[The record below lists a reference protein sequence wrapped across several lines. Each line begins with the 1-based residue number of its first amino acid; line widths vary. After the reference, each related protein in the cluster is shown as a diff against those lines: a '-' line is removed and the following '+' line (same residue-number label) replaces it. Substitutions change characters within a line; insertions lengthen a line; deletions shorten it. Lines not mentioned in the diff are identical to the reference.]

1 MKIGIVILNY
11 NGVDLL
17 KKFLPS
23 VINNSEK
30 HQIYVIDNNS
40 NDNSVDFVEKN
51 FKEII
56 IIRNEENYGFAK
68 GYNEGLKQINEE
80 VVCLLNNDVE
90 VTTNWL
96 NPVLKT
102 FQTEI
107 ETVVVQPKILDF
119 KNKNMFEYAG
129 AAGGFIDYYGYPYC
143 RGRIF
148 GEIEKDNGQYDDDI
162 EIFWASGACFFIR
175 KNVFDELNGFDENFY
190 CHMEEIDL
198 CWRIENLQKGYKK
211 KFIHNC
217 TVYHLGGGS
226 LDYNDPKKLFY
237 NVRNHKWMLIKNTN
251 ESYTYNLNPF
261 SVFTVI
267 TWINFLFVLN
277 NLLSLKFFHSIE
289 IIKGYFS
296 VRGVKDGKTIN
307 LDHNYYLLRSDNK
320 KPKYYVIYSII
331 YNYLILRKRKFSELN
346 KE

>member
-217 TVYHLGGGS
+217 KVYHLGGGS

-261 SVFTVI
+261 SVSRVI
-267 TWINFLFVLN
+267 TWINFLLVLN

-296 VRGVKDGKTIN
+296 VWGVKDGKKIN

>member
-40 NDNSVDFVEKN
+40 NDNSIDFVEKN

-56 IIRNEENYGFAK
+56 IIRNEENFGFAK
-68 GYNEGLKQINEE
+68 GYNKGLKQINEE

-90 VTTNWL
+90 VTKNWL

-148 GEIEKDNGQYDDDI
+148 GEIEKDYGQYDNDI

-261 SVFTVI
+261 SLFTVI

-296 VRGVKDGKTIN
+296 VWGVKDGKTIN

-331 YNYLILRKRKFSELN
+331 YNYLILRKRKFSDLN

>member
-251 ESYTYNLNPF
+251 ESYIYNLNPF

-277 NLLSLKFFHSIE
+277 NLLSLKFYHSIE
-289 IIKGYFS
+289 IIKGYLS

>member
-40 NDNSVDFVEKN
+40 NDNSIDFVEKN

-90 VTTNWL
+90 VTKNWL
-96 NPVLKT
+96 NPVIKT
-102 FQTEI
+102 FQKEI
-107 ETVVVQPKILDF
+107 ETVVIQPKILDF

-226 LDYNDPKKLFY
+226 LDYSDPKKLFY

-251 ESYTYNLNPF
+251 ESYIYNLNPF

-277 NLLSLKFFHSIE
+277 NLLSLKFYHSIE
-289 IIKGYFS
+289 IIKGYLS

-320 KPKYYVIYSII
+320 KPKYYVVYSII

>member
-1 MKIGIVILNY
+1 MRIGIVILNW
-11 NGVDLL
+11 NGEDLL
-17 KKFLPS
+17 EKFLPS
-23 VINNSEK
+23 VYNNSEE

-40 NDNSVDFVEKN
+40 NDNSIGIIKKN
-51 FKEII
+51 FKKIKII
-56 IIRNEENYGFAK
+56 QNKENYGFAK

-90 VTTNWL
+90 VTRNWL

-102 FQTEI
+102 FKTEK
-107 ETVVVQPKILDF
+107 ETVVIQPKILDF

-175 KNVFDELNGFDENFY
+175 KRVFDELGGFDENFY
-190 CHMEEIDL
+190 NHMEEIDL
-198 CWRIENLQKGYKK
+198 CWRIENLKKTYKK
-211 KFIHNC
+211 KFLYQSV
-217 TVYHLGGGS
+217 VYHLGGGT

-251 ESYTYNLNPF
+251 ENYIFNFNPF
-261 SVFTVI
+261 SVFAI
-267 TWINFLFVLN
+267 IPWFNLLFALY
-277 NLLSLKFFHSIE
+277 NLLSLKFTHSTQIV
-289 IIKGYFS
+289 KGMFS
-296 VRGVKDGKTIN
+296 EDQ
-307 LDHNYYLLRSDNK
+307 NYYLLRSNNK
-320 KPKYYVIYSII
+320 KPKYYVIYSVIFK
-331 YNYLILRKRKFSELN
+331 YLILKKKKFSELN
-346 KE
+346 

>member
-1 MKIGIVILNY
+1 MRIGIVILNW
-11 NGVDLL
+11 NGEDLL

-23 VINNSEK
+23 VYNNSEG
-30 HQIYVIDNNS
+30 HQIYIVDNNS
-40 NDNSVDFVEKN
+40 NDNSIGIIKKN
-51 FKEII
+51 FKKIKII
-56 IIRNEENYGFAK
+56 QNKENYGFAK

-90 VTTNWL
+90 VTRNWL

-102 FQTEI
+102 FKTEK
-107 ETVVVQPKILDF
+107 ETVVIQPKILDF

-175 KNVFDELNGFDENFY
+175 KRVFDELGGFDENFY
-190 CHMEEIDL
+190 NHMEEIDL
-198 CWRIENLQKGYKK
+198 CWRIENLKKTYKK
-211 KFIHNC
+211 KFLYQSV
-217 TVYHLGGGS
+217 VYHLGGGT

-251 ESYTYNLNPF
+251 ENYIFNFNPF
-261 SVFTVI
+261 SVFAI
-267 TWINFLFVLN
+267 IPWFNLLFALY
-277 NLLSLKFFHSIE
+277 NLLSLKFTHSTQIV
-289 IIKGYFS
+289 KGMFS
-296 VRGVKDGKTIN
+296 EDQ
-307 LDHNYYLLRSDNK
+307 NYYLLRSNNK
-320 KPKYYVIYSII
+320 KPKYYVIYSVIFK
-331 YNYLILRKRKFSELN
+331 YLILKKKKFSELN
-346 KE
+346 

>member
-102 FQTEI
+102 FQKEI

-261 SVFTVI
+261 SVFRVI

-277 NLLSLKFFHSIE
+277 NLLSLKFSHSIE

-296 VRGVKDGKTIN
+296 VWGVKDGKTIN

>member
-1 MKIGIVILNY
+1 MRIGIVILNW
-11 NGVDLL
+11 NGEDLL

-23 VINNSEK
+23 VYNNSEG

-40 NDNSVDFVEKN
+40 NDNSIGIIKKN
-51 FKEII
+51 FKKIKII
-56 IIRNEENYGFAK
+56 QNKENYGFAK

-80 VVCLLNNDVE
+80 VICLLNNDVE
-90 VTTNWL
+90 VTRNWL

-102 FQTEI
+102 FKTEK
-107 ETVVVQPKILDF
+107 ETVVIQPKILDF

-175 KNVFDELNGFDENFY
+175 KRVFDELGGFDENFY
-190 CHMEEIDL
+190 NHMEEIDL
-198 CWRIENLQKGYKK
+198 CWRIENLKKTYKK
-211 KFIHNC
+211 KFLYQSV
-217 TVYHLGGGS
+217 VYHLGGGT

-251 ESYTYNLNPF
+251 ENYIFNFNPF
-261 SVFTVI
+261 SVFAI
-267 TWINFLFVLN
+267 IPWFNLLFALY
-277 NLLSLKFFHSIE
+277 NLLSLKFTHSTQIV
-289 IIKGYFS
+289 KGMFS
-296 VRGVKDGKTIN
+296 EDQ
-307 LDHNYYLLRSDNK
+307 NYYLLRSNNK
-320 KPKYYVIYSII
+320 KPKYYVIYSVIFK
-331 YNYLILRKRKFSELN
+331 YLILKKKKFSELN
-346 KE
+346 

>member
-162 EIFWASGACFFIR
+162 EIFWASGACFLLGKMFSMSLMVLMRIFI
-175 KNVFDELNGFDENFY
+175 VT
-190 CHMEEIDL
+190 
-198 CWRIENLQKGYKK
+198 WKK
-211 KFIHNC
+211 
-217 TVYHLGGGS
+217 
-226 LDYNDPKKLFY
+226 
-237 NVRNHKWMLIKNTN
+237 
-251 ESYTYNLNPF
+251 
-261 SVFTVI
+261 
-267 TWINFLFVLN
+267 
-277 NLLSLKFFHSIE
+277 
-289 IIKGYFS
+289 
-296 VRGVKDGKTIN
+296 
-307 LDHNYYLLRSDNK
+307 
-320 KPKYYVIYSII
+320 
-331 YNYLILRKRKFSELN
+331 
-346 KE
+346 

>member
-1 MKIGIVILNY
+1 MRIGIVILNW
-11 NGVDLL
+11 NGEDLL

-23 VINNSEK
+23 VYNNSEE

-40 NDNSVDFVEKN
+40 NDNSIGIIKKN
-51 FKEII
+51 FKKIKII
-56 IIRNEENYGFAK
+56 QNKENYGFAK

-90 VTTNWL
+90 VTRNWL

-102 FQTEI
+102 FKTEK
-107 ETVVVQPKILDF
+107 ETVVIQPKILDF

-175 KNVFDELNGFDENFY
+175 KRVFDELGGFDENFY
-190 CHMEEIDL
+190 NHMEEIDL
-198 CWRIENLQKGYKK
+198 CWRIENLKKTYKK
-211 KFIHNC
+211 KFLYQSV
-217 TVYHLGGGS
+217 VYHLGGGT

-251 ESYTYNLNPF
+251 ENYIFNFNPF
-261 SVFTVI
+261 SVFAI
-267 TWINFLFVLN
+267 IPWFNLLFALY
-277 NLLSLKFFHSIE
+277 NLLSLKFTHSTQIV
-289 IIKGYFS
+289 KGMFS
-296 VRGVKDGKTIN
+296 EDQ
-307 LDHNYYLLRSDNK
+307 NYYLLRSNNK
-320 KPKYYVIYSII
+320 KPKYYVIYSVIFK
-331 YNYLILRKRKFSELN
+331 YLILKKKKFSELN
-346 KE
+346 

>member
-1 MKIGIVILNY
+1 MRIGIVILNY

-23 VINNSEK
+23 VINNSKE
-30 HQIYVIDNNS
+30 HQVYVIDNNS
-40 NDNSVDFVEKN
+40 NDISIDFLEKN
-51 FKEII
+51 FKEIK
-56 IIRNEENYGFAK
+56 IIRNEENYGYAK

-80 VVCLLNNDVE
+80 VICLLNNDVE
-90 VTTNWL
+90 VTRNWL

-102 FQTEI
+102 FHKEI
-107 ETVVVQPKILDF
+107 ETVVIQPKILDF

-148 GEIEKDNGQYDDDI
+148 NEIEKDNGQYDDDI

-175 KNVFDELNGFDENFY
+175 KSVFDELNGFDENFY

-211 KFIHNC
+211 KFIHKS

-226 LDYNDPKKLFY
+226 LDYSDSKKLFY

-251 ESYTYNLNPF
+251 ENPYVHFNPTGIF
-261 SVFTVI
+261 SIVSR
-267 TWINFLFVLN
+267 INFLFAFY
-277 NLLSLKFFHSIE
+277 NLFLLKFKNFYQILRAINTIHG
-289 IIKGYFS
+289 K
-296 VRGVKDGKTIN
+296 KDGYTIN
-307 LDHNYYLLRSDNK
+307 IEKNYFLLRSNNK
-320 KPKYYVIYSII
+320 KPKYYVIKSVL
-331 YNYLILRKRKFSELN
+331 YNYLILKNRKFKDLC
-346 KE
+346 

>member
-261 SVFTVI
+261 SLFRVI

-296 VRGVKDGKTIN
+296 VWGVKDGKKIN

>member
-96 NPVLKT
+96 NPVIKT
-102 FQTEI
+102 FQKEI
-107 ETVVVQPKILDF
+107 ETVVIQPKILDF

>member
-11 NGVDLL
+11 NGINLL

-23 VINNSEK
+23 VINYSEK

-40 NDNSVDFVEKN
+40 NDTSVEFVEKN

-90 VTTNWL
+90 VTKNWL

-119 KNKNMFEYAG
+119 NNKKMFEYAG

-211 KFIHNC
+211 KFIHNS

-226 LDYNDPKKLFY
+226 LDYSDPKKLFY

-251 ESYTYNLNPF
+251 ESYIYNFNPF
-261 SVFTVI
+261 SLFTVI
-267 TWINFLFVLN
+267 SWINFLFVLN
-277 NLLSLKFFHSIE
+277 NFLSLKFFHSIE

-296 VRGVKDGKTIN
+296 VRGYKDGKRIN

-331 YNYLILRKRKFSELN
+331 YSYLILRKRKFSELN

>member
-1 MKIGIVILNY
+1 MRIAIVILNY

-23 VINNSEK
+23 VINNSKE

-40 NDNSVDFVEKN
+40 NDISIDFLEKN
-51 FKEII
+51 FKEIK
-56 IIRNEENYGFAK
+56 IIRNKENYGYAK

-80 VVCLLNNDVE
+80 VICLLNNDVE
-90 VTTNWL
+90 VTRNWL

-102 FQTEI
+102 FQKEI
-107 ETVVVQPKILDF
+107 DTVVIQPKILDF
-119 KNKNMFEYAG
+119 RNKNMFEYAG

-148 GEIEKDNGQYDDDI
+148 NEIEKDNGQYDDDI

-175 KNVFDELNGFDENFY
+175 KNIFDELNGFDENFY
-190 CHMEEIDL
+190 CHMEEVDL

-211 KFIHNC
+211 KFIHKS

-226 LDYNDPKKLFY
+226 LDYSDPKKLFY

-251 ESYTYNLNPF
+251 ENPYVHFNPTGLF
-261 SVFTVI
+261 SVVSR
-267 TWINFLFVLN
+267 INFLFAFY
-277 NLLSLKFFHSIE
+277 NLLLLKFKNFYQILRAINTIHG
-289 IIKGYFS
+289 K
-296 VRGVKDGKTIN
+296 KDGYTIN
-307 LDHNYYLLRSDNK
+307 IEKNYFLLRSNNK
-320 KPKYYVIYSII
+320 KPKYYVIKSVL
-331 YNYLILRKRKFSELN
+331 YNYLIWKNRKFKDLC
-346 KE
+346 